1 MPNSHPMMP
10 AANHDEAAEQLF
22 VRDFK
27 GYLSGEVEAD
37 LAKAAVALDPGPA
50 SNDRD
55 EAVYRQ
61 LLETGTF
68 RTWAS
73 LRRASQEL
81 LWDAIGRSVSRQA
94 DELDR
99 QAEAAPQTGSVTLDP
114 DMACPPYLGD
124 ADVHLMPGGYMPD
137 APGVAQGA
145 IMDRGG
151 AVYMLGR
158 NGGLMN
164 DMRGH
169 SVVAHLFAR
178 FPDARPLRILELGCG
193 VAPSL
198 CAVASHF
205 PEAEI
210 HGIDVG
216 ASMLRYAHARA
227 AHLGHAI
234 HFTQADA
241 EATKLPSDSFDLVF
255 SAALFHETSET
266 AIPRIV
272 AESLR
277 LLKPGGVAIH
287 LEVPQRYEA
296 MGSWDRVR
304 GRIEHDFNNEPA
316 WKEAISADYVA
327 TLEIAG
333 FTDVAAG
340 YQDSTA
346 APMRNGGGFSD
357 TSKGVFRS
365 WFVASGRKPE
375 A

>member
-1 MPNSHPMMP
+1 MMP
-10 AANHDEAAEQLF
+10 QASHDEAAEQLF

-27 GYLSGEVEAD
+27 TYLSGEVEAD
-37 LAKAAVALDPGPA
+37 LANAAAALDPGPT

-55 EAVYRQ
+55 GEIYAR
-61 LLETGTF
+61 LHESDAF
-68 RTWAS
+68 RGWAS
-73 LRRASQEL
+73 LRRTSQEL
-81 LWDAIGRSVSRQA
+81 LWDAIERSVTRQA
-94 DELDR
+94 GQLDEI
-99 QAEAAPQTGSVTLDP
+99 AGAAPPIGSVTLDP
-114 DMACPPYLGD
+114 AMTCPPYLGD
-124 ADVHLMPGGYMPD
+124 ADVHLMPGGYMRD
-137 APGVAQGA
+137 TPGVAQGA

-169 SVVAHLFAR
+169 SVIAHLFAR
-178 FPDARPLRILELGCG
+178 FPDARPLKVLELGCG
-193 VAPSL
+193 VGTSL
-198 CAVASHF
+198 CAAAAHL
-205 PEAEI
+205 PGAEV
-210 HGIDVG
+210 HGVDVG

-234 HFTQADA
+234 HFIQADA
-241 EATKLPSDSFDLVF
+241 EATKLPSDSYDLVF
-255 SAALFHETSET
+255 SAALFHETSAE
-266 AIPRIV
+266 AIARII

-277 LLKPGGVAIH
+277 LLRPGGIAIH
-287 LEVPQRYEA
+287 LEVPQRFED
-296 MGSWDRVR
+296 MDQWNRVR

-327 TLEIAG
+327 ALTMAG
-333 FTDVAAG
+333 FADVAAG

-346 APMRNGGGFSD
+346 TPVRGGGGFSD

-365 WFVASGRKPE
+365 WFVASGRKPP

>member
-1 MPNSHPMMP
+1 MPHTHPMMP
-10 AANHDEAAEQLF
+10 EASHDEAAEQLF

-27 GYLSGEVEAD
+27 AYLSGELEIN
-37 LAKAAVALDPGPA
+37 LAAAATALDPGPG
-50 SNDRD
+50 SNSRD
-55 EAVYRQ
+55 EDVYEA
-61 LLETGTF
+61 LHESDVF
-68 RTWAS
+68 RSWVS
-73 LRRASQEL
+73 LRRTSQEL
-81 LWDAIGRSVSRQA
+81 LWDAIERSVGRQESA
-94 DELDR
+94 LDNL
-99 QAEAAPQTGSVTLDP
+99 AKAAPAIGSVTLDP
-114 DMACPPYLGD
+114 DMPCPPYLGD
-124 ADVHLMPGGYMPD
+124 ADVHLMPGGYMRD
-137 APGVAQGA
+137 TSGVAQGA

-178 FPDARPLRILELGCG
+178 FPDAQPAKILELGCG
-193 VAPSL
+193 VGTSL

-205 PEAEI
+205 PDAEVA
-210 HGIDVG
+210 GIDVG

-227 AHLGHAI
+227 AHLGHAVDFI
-234 HFTQADA
+234 QGDA
-241 EATKLPSDSFDLVF
+241 EATRLPSDSYDFVF
-255 SAALFHETSET
+255 SAALFHETSEA
-266 AIPRIV
+266 AIARII

-277 LLKPGGVAIH
+277 LLRPGGIAIH
-287 LEVPQRYEA
+287 LEVPQRYEE
-296 MGSWDRVR
+296 MDRWNRVR

-327 TLEIAG
+327 ALTMAG
-333 FTDVAAG
+333 FADVAAG

-346 APMRNGGGFSD
+346 TPMRDGGGFSG

-365 WFVASGRKPE
+365 WFVASGRKPG

>member
-1 MPNSHPMMP
+1 MPSSHPMMP
-10 AANHDEAAEQLF
+10 EASHDEAAEQLF

-27 GYLSGEVEAD
+27 TYLSGEIEAD
-37 LAKAAVALDPGPA
+37 LSSLAEALDPGPA
-50 SNDRD
+50 SNQRD
-55 EAVYRQ
+55 EEVYEA
-61 LLETGTF
+61 LHGSDVF

-73 LRRASQEL
+73 LRRTSQEL
-81 LWDAIGRSVSRQA
+81 LWDAIERSVNRQA
-94 DELDR
+94 AELDR
-99 QAEAAPQTGSVTLDP
+99 MAQDAPPIGSVTLDP
-114 DMACPPYLGD
+114 EMACPPYLGD
-124 ADVHLMPGGYMPD
+124 ADVHLMPGGYMRD
-137 APGVAQGA
+137 TPGVAQGA

-193 VAPSL
+193 VGTSL

-205 PEAEI
+205 PDAEI
-210 HGIDVG
+210 GGLDVG

-227 AHLGHAI
+227 AHMGHAV
-234 HFTQADA
+234 HFIQADA
-241 EATKLPSDSFDLVF
+241 EATKLPSDSYDLVF
-255 SAALFHETSET
+255 SAALFHETSEA
-266 AIPRIV
+266 AIARIV

-277 LLKPGGVAIH
+277 LLRPGGIAIH
-287 LEVPQRYEA
+287 LEVPQRYEE
-296 MGSWDRVR
+296 MDRWNRVR

-327 TLEIAG
+327 ALTMAG
-333 FTDVAAG
+333 FADVAAG

-346 APMRNGGGFSD
+346 APTRDGGGFSA

-365 WFVASGRKPE
+365 WFVASGRKPG
-375 A
+375 

>member
-1 MPNSHPMMP
+1 MPHSHPMMP
-10 AANHDEAAEQLF
+10 EANHDEAAEQLF

-27 GYLSGEVEAD
+27 QYLSGAIEAD
-37 LAKAAVALDPGPA
+37 LGQAAAALDPGPA

-55 EAVYRQ
+55 EEVYRR
-61 LLETGTF
+61 LHDSDAF
-68 RTWAS
+68 RSWAS
-73 LRRASQEL
+73 LRRTSQEL
-81 LWDAIGRSVSRQA
+81 LWDAIDRSV
-94 DELDR
+94 DR
-99 QAEAAPQTGSVTLDP
+99 QAEALDSLAEAAPPLGALTLDP
-114 DMACPPYLGD
+114 DMIPPPYLVD
-124 ADVHLMPGGYMPD
+124 ADVHLMPGGYMRD
-137 APGVAQGA
+137 GGGVAQGA

-169 SVVAHLFAR
+169 SLVAHLFAR
-178 FPDARPLRILELGCG
+178 FPEARPVKILELGCG
-193 VAPSL
+193 VGTSL

-205 PEAEI
+205 PEAEVS
-210 HGIDVG
+210 GIDVG
-216 ASMLRYAHARA
+216 GSMLRYAHARA

-234 HFTQADA
+234 HFIQADA
-241 EATKLPSDSFDLVF
+241 EHTKLPSDSYDLVF
-255 SAALFHETSET
+255 SAALFHETSDA
-266 AIPRIV
+266 AIGRIV

-277 LLKPGGVAIH
+277 LLRPGGVAIH

-296 MGSWDRVR
+296 MDRWNRVR

-316 WKEAISADYVA
+316 WKEAISADYSLA
-327 TLEIAG
+327 LDIAG
-333 FTDVAAG
+333 FVDVAVG

-346 APMRNGGGFSD
+346 TPTRAGGGFSD